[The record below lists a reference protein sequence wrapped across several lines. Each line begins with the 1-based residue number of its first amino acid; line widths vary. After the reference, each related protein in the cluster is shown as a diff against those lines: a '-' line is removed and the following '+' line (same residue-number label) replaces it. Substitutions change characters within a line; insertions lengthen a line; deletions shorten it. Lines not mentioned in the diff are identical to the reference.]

1 MAYDRF
7 DELITAKYHVVV
19 KNWPLKKFCN
29 PSSITSR
36 IELELLFNAWQSGV
50 TYFQKL
56 TDEEM
61 GAWESDQFSSR
72 MALMPPPAEPVPANT
87 SQPTPLGMTLFS
99 ELSHQDPLGIAL
111 APTPSPLQ
119 NAPLAPITNLPPG
132 LTSTTTTSH
141 PPAPDPDLIAMMIH
155 ADPALQNVD
164 PALIA
169 LGITQGNQHRPTTTA
184 TTIPMIT
191 QPSNHVFHASGSK
204 RGWQEIVTPLSYN
217 AHTAKKPRRQ
227 RKGDRLASE

>member
-1 MAYDRF
+1 MRMAYDRF

-29 PSSITSR
+29 PSSVTSR

-61 GAWESDQFSSR
+61 EAWEINRFSSC
-72 MALMPPPAEPVPANT
+72 MALMPPPAEPVPALT
-87 SQPTPLGMTLFS
+87 SQPTPSEPSYQDLSGTTLT
-99 ELSHQDPLGIAL
+99 
-111 APTPSPLQ
+111 PTPTPLQ
-119 NAPLAPITNLPPG
+119 NAPLVPITNLSPG

-169 LGITQGNQHRPTTTA
+169 LGITQGNQHQATTTTA
-184 TTIPMIT
+184 
-191 QPSNHVFHASGSK
+191 QPFNHVFPASGSK
-204 RGWQEIVTPLSYN
+204 RGWQEVVTPLSYN

-227 RKGDRLASE
+227 RKEKCLASE

>member
-29 PSSITSR
+29 PSAVTSG
-36 IELELLFNAWQSGV
+36 IELELLCNAWQSGA

-61 GAWESDQFSSR
+61 EAWENDRFSSR
-72 MALMPPPAEPVPANT
+72 MALMPPPAEPVPALA
-87 SQPTPLGMTLFS
+87 SQPTPPRMTLFS
-99 ELSHQDPLGIAL
+99 ELSHQDLLGIA
-111 APTPSPLQ
+111 PTPT
-119 NAPLAPITNLPPG
+119 PLAPITNLPPE

-141 PPAPDPDLIAMMIH
+141 PPAPNPDLIAMMIH
-155 ADPALQNVD
+155 ADPTLQNVD

-169 LGITQGNQHRPTTTA
+169 LGITQGNQHQVTTT
-184 TTIPMIT
+184 TTVAPMIA
-191 QPSNHVFHASGSK
+191 QPSNRVFHASGSK
-204 RGWQEIVTPLSYN
+204 RSWQEVVTPLSYN
-217 AHTAKKPRRQ
+217 ARAAKKPRKQ
-227 RKGDRLASE
+227 RKEKGPASE